1 LITKGYTP
9 SLNNGYNTYFYGE
22 ISRTGWPTNQG
33 VLTMTEHEAEQELI
47 RQLLE
52 AIRNKPQTTPEK

>member
-1 LITKGYTP
+1 
-9 SLNNGYNTYFYGE
+9 
-22 ISRTGWPTNQG
+22 
-33 VLTMTEHEAEQELI
+33 MTEHEAEQELI